1 MLGRRDKDCI
11 DVFVFEKIPIVK
23 VGLRVRCELFRVFET
38 AGVDIGE
45 ANKLGVGAGYRFA
58 SDLRTAITDSDDAQS
73 NAVIGSEYAARR
85 GERDHAG
92 RGDGP
97 EEVTA

>member
-1 MLGRRDKDCI
+1 MLGRCHEDCG
-11 DVFVFEKIPIVK
+11 DVLVFEKIPIVE
-23 VGLRVRCELFRVFET
+23 VGLGVRRELFRVVET

-45 ANKLGVGAGYRFA
+45 ANKLGVGTGYRFA
-58 SDLRTAITDSDDAQS
+58 SDLRSAITDSDDAEP

-92 RGDGP
+92 RGNGP